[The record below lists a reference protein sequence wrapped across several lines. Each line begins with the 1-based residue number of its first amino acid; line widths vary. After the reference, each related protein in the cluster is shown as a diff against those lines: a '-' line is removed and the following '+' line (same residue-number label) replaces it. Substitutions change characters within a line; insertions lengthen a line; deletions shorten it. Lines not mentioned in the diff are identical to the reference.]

1 MFRLYLPIAVFLTFF
16 GELVIAQ
23 SVGEYA
29 DDPVLFTVA
38 QTPVRVSE
46 FLQIYTKSNQQ
57 KADFSEA
64 SLREYLELYIKF
76 KLKVQKAREMRLDTL
91 PAFRTELEGYRR
103 QLAAAY
109 LVDREVTEKLIR
121 EAYEHMKQDVEV
133 SHILIAC
140 RRDAPAADTLAAF
153 QRANALLQKAL
164 KGADFAQLA
173 RDSSED
179 RSSKENGGYI
189 GFITAILPDG
199 YYAFEKAIYS
209 AQPGIVPYVVR
220 SHQGYHVIKVHSF
233 RPARG
238 EVEVAHI
245 LIRKGDSEEANYL
258 KRQKADSAYLA
269 AQRMPWDEACML
281 YSEDQI
287 SAAKGG
293 YIGAF
298 GINRYQ
304 RSFEEAAFA
313 LDKDGAISPPVET
326 SIGWH
331 IIKRISRRSL
341 PPFEEMRRA
350 LADRIKRDSRSELA
364 RRSLIQRIQREANFQ
379 EYPENLKAWAS
390 QQVDSIFHTF
400 RWKPDSTAPQT
411 PLMRYGNRIYTVA
424 EFEEFLVR
432 SSRER
437 MRGLGH
443 PLEQTIANLYQ
454 NWVDEAALTYEESQ
468 LDKKYPEFRHL
479 MREYEEGMLLF
490 DAAKIEVWDR
500 ANTDTAGLQRYF
512 DEHLKNKYLWDERA
526 VVSFYTL
533 KSEDSI
539 LLKKVYDFAAKNEPA
554 AVLKKFN
561 KKGEVLVRLEKTYE
575 KGRNKDLENIWRPG
589 GMSEPKQDAAT
600 KTASF
605 LKVERLLPPS
615 PKGLSDARGYAVADY
630 QDYLEKK
637 WVEQLRAEYP
647 VRVNEEVF
655 NALIKRQ

>member
-1 MFRLYLPIAVFLTFF
+1 MSKVPFYVAALLLLSRLVYAQPAEEYL
-16 GELVIAQ
+16 
-23 SVGEYA
+23 

-38 QTPVRVSE
+38 HKPVRVSE
-46 FLQIYTKSNQQ
+46 FVQIYTKSNQQ

-64 SLREYLELYIKF
+64 SLREYLDLYIKF
-76 KLKVQKAREMRLDTL
+76 KLKVQRARDMRLDTVST
-91 PAFRTELEGYRR
+91 FRNELDMYRR

-109 LVDREVTEKLIR
+109 LVDREVTEKLVR

-140 RRDAPAADTLAAF
+140 DRNTLPADTLRAF
-153 QRANALLQKAL
+153 RRATALLEQL
-164 KGADFAQLA
+164 RKGADFARLA

-179 RSSKENGGYI
+179 NSTKENGGYI
-189 GFITAILPDG
+189 GFVTALLPDG
-199 YYAFEKAIYS
+199 YYWFEKAIYS
-209 AQPGIVPYVVR
+209 AQPGIIPYVVR
-220 SHQGYHVIKVHSF
+220 SHHGYHIIKVHGF

-258 KRQKADSAYLA
+258 KRQRADSAYLA
-269 AQRMPWDEACML
+269 AQRMPWEEACML
-281 YSEDQI
+281 YSEDQA
-287 SAAKGG
+287 SAPRGG
-293 YIGAF
+293 YVGSF

-313 LDKDGAISPPVET
+313 LEKDGDISPPVET
-326 SIGWH
+326 SVGWH
-331 IIKRISRRSL
+331 IIKRLSRRPI

-350 LADRIKRDSRSELA
+350 LSERIKRDSRNEVA
-364 RRSLIQRIQREANFQ
+364 RRSFIQRIQQEADFR
-379 EYPENLKAWAS
+379 EYPDNLQAWAAR
-390 QQVDSIFHTF
+390 QVDSIFHTF
-400 RWKPDSTAPQT
+400 RWKPDSTLPDI
-411 PLMRYGNRIYTVA
+411 PLIRYGDRIYTVA
-424 EFEEFLVR
+424 DFEAFLVR

-443 PLEQTIANLYQ
+443 PIEQTIASLYQ
-454 NWVDEAALTYEESQ
+454 AWVDETALAYEEAQ

-500 ANTDTAGLQRYF
+500 ANTDSVGLERYF
-512 DEHLKNKYLWDERA
+512 NEHLKNKYLWDERA

-533 KSEDSI
+533 KSDDST
-539 LLKKVYDFAAKNEPA
+539 LLKKVREYAVRHEPE

-575 KGRNKDLENIWRPG
+575 KGRNKDLETIWRPG
-589 GMSEPKQDAAT
+589 GMSEAKRDAAT

-605 LKVERLLPPS
+605 IKVERLLPPS
-615 PKGLSDARGYAVADY
+615 PKALSEARGYAVADY
-630 QDYLEKK
+630 QDYLEKR
-637 WVEQLRAEYP
+637 WVEQLRAQYP
-647 VRVNEEVF
+647 VEIREEVF
-655 NALIKRQ
+655 RALVK

>member
-1 MFRLYLPIAVFLTFF
+1 MSKLHLLVAFFLLGMGMANAQPAQEYL
-16 GELVIAQ
+16 
-23 SVGEYA
+23 

-64 SLREYLELYIKF
+64 SMREYLDLYIKF
-76 KLKVQKAREMRLDTL
+76 KLKVQKAREMRLDTM
-91 PAFRTELEGYRR
+91 PAFRSELEGYRR

-121 EAYEHMKQDVEV
+121 EAYEHMKQDVEI
-133 SHILIAC
+133 SHILISCSREAL
-140 RRDAPAADTLAAF
+140 PADTLAAF

-189 GFITAILPDG
+189 GFVTALLPDG
-199 YYAFEKAIYS
+199 YYWFEKAIYS
-209 AQPGIVPYVVR
+209 ARPGVVPYVVR

-258 KRQKADSAYLA
+258 KRQRADSAYAA
-269 AQRMPWDEACML
+269 AQRMSWDEACML
-281 YSEDQI
+281 YSDDQV

-293 YIGAF
+293 YVGAF

-313 LDKDGAISPPVET
+313 LEKDGAISPPVET
-326 SIGWH
+326 TVGWH
-331 IIKRISRRSL
+331 IIKRISRRPL

-350 LADRIKRDSRSELA
+350 LSERIKRDSRSEVA
-364 RRSLIQRIQREANFQ
+364 RRSLIERIQREANFR
-379 EYPENLKAWAS
+379 EYPKNLQTWAS

-411 PLMRYGNRIYTVA
+411 PLMQYGDRTYTVA
-424 EFEEFLVR
+424 DFEEFLAR
-432 SSRER
+432 SSRDR

-443 PLEQTIANLYQ
+443 PVEQTIATLYQ
-454 NWVDEAALTYEESQ
+454 NWVDEAAIAFEESQ

-512 DEHLKNKYLWDERA
+512 DERLKTKYLWDERA

-533 KSEDSI
+533 KSEDST
-539 LLKKVYDFAAKNEPA
+539 LLKKVREFAAKNEPE

-561 KKGEVLVRLEKTYE
+561 KKGEILVRLEKTYE
-575 KGRNKDLENIWRPG
+575 KGRNKDLDNIWRTG
-589 GMSEPKQDAAT
+589 GMSEPKKDAAT

-605 LKVERLLPPS
+605 IKVERLLPPS
-615 PKGLSDARGYAVADY
+615 PKALSDARGYAVADY
-630 QDYLEKK
+630 QDYLEKQ
-637 WVEQLRAEYP
+637 WVEQLRAQYP
-647 VRVNEEVF
+647 VKVNEEVLH
-655 NALIKRQ
+655 ALIKRQ

>member
-1 MFRLYLPIAVFLTFF
+1 MSKLHLLVVLILLGIGLANAQPAQEYL
-16 GELVIAQ
+16 
-23 SVGEYA
+23 

-64 SLREYLELYIKF
+64 SLREYLDLYVKF
-76 KLKVQKAREMRLDTL
+76 KLKVQKAREMRLDTM
-91 PAFRTELEGYRR
+91 PAFRSELDGYRR

-121 EAYEHMKQDVEV
+121 EAYEHMKQDVEI
-133 SHILIAC
+133 SHILISCSREAL
-140 RRDAPAADTLAAF
+140 PADTLAAF

-179 RSSKENGGYI
+179 KSSKENGGYI
-189 GFITAILPDG
+189 GFVTALLPDG
-199 YYAFEKAIYS
+199 YYWFEKAIYN
-209 AQPGIVPYVVR
+209 AKPGIVPYVVR

-245 LIRKGDSEEANYL
+245 LIRKGDSEEANYM
-258 KRQKADSAYLA
+258 KRQKADSAYAA
-269 AQRMPWDEACML
+269 AQRMSWDEACMR
-281 YSEDQI
+281 YSEDQV

-293 YIGAF
+293 YVGAF
-298 GINRYQ
+298 GINRSQ

-313 LDKDGAISPPVET
+313 LEKDGAISPPVET
-326 SIGWH
+326 TVGWH
-331 IIKRISRRSL
+331 IIKRISRRPL

-350 LADRIKRDSRSELA
+350 LSERIKRDSRSEVA
-364 RRSLIQRIQREANFQ
+364 RRSLIERIQREANFR
-379 EYPENLKAWAS
+379 EYPKNLQTWAS

-411 PLMRYGNRIYTVA
+411 PLMQYGDRVYTVA
-424 EFEEFLVR
+424 DFEEFLAR
-432 SSRER
+432 SSRDR

-443 PLEQTIANLYQ
+443 PIEQTIATLYQ
-454 NWVDEAALTYEESQ
+454 NWVDEAAISFEESQ

-512 DEHLKNKYLWDERA
+512 DERLKNKYLWDERA

-533 KSEDSI
+533 KSEDST
-539 LLKKVYDFAAKNEPA
+539 LLKKVREFAAKNEPE

-561 KKGEVLVRLEKTYE
+561 KKEEILVRLEKTYE
-575 KGRNKDLENIWRPG
+575 KGRNKDLDNIWRAG
-589 GMSEPKQDAAT
+589 GMSEPKKDAAT

-605 LKVERLLPPS
+605 IKVERLLPPS
-615 PKGLSDARGYAVADY
+615 PKALSDARGYAVADY
-630 QDYLEKK
+630 QDYLEKQ
-637 WVEQLRAEYP
+637 WVEQLRTQYP
-647 VRVNEEVF
+647 VKVNEEVLQ
-655 NALIKRQ
+655 ALIKRQ

>member
-1 MFRLYLPIAVFLTFF
+1 MSKLRLLVAIFLLWAGMTNAQRAEEYL
-16 GELVIAQ
+16 
-23 SVGEYA
+23 

-64 SLREYLELYIKF
+64 SLREYLDLYVKF
-76 KLKVQKAREMRLDTL
+76 KLKVQKAREMRLDTVA
-91 PAFRTELEGYRR
+91 AFRSELEGYRR

-133 SHILIAC
+133 SHILILC
-140 RRDAPAADTLAAF
+140 EKSAPPADTLAAF
-153 QRANALLQKAL
+153 RRANALLQKAL
-164 KGADFAQLA
+164 AGADFAQLA

-179 RSSKENGGYI
+179 KSSKENGGYV
-189 GFITAILPDG
+189 GFITALLPDG
-199 YYAFEKAIYS
+199 YYWFEKAIYS
-209 AQPGIVPYVVR
+209 AKPGVVPYVVR
-220 SHQGYHVIKVHSF
+220 SFQGYHVIKVHSF

-245 LIRKGDSEEANYL
+245 LIRKGDNEEANSL
-258 KRQKADSAYLA
+258 KRQRADSAYAA
-269 AQRMPWDEACML
+269 AQQMSWDEACMR
-281 YSEDQI
+281 YSEDQV

-293 YIGAF
+293 YVGAF

-313 LDKDGAISPPVET
+313 LEKDGAISPPVET
-326 SIGWH
+326 SVGWH
-331 IIKRISRRSL
+331 IIKRLSRRPL

-350 LADRIKRDSRSELA
+350 LSERIKRDSRSEVA
-364 RRSLIQRIQREANFQ
+364 RRSLIQRIQHEANFREFPQ
-379 EYPENLKAWAS
+379 NLQAWAS

-411 PLMRYGNRIYTVA
+411 PLMQYGDRIYTLA
-424 EFEEFLVR
+424 DFEEFLAR
-432 SSRER
+432 SSRDR
-437 MRGLGH
+437 MRGMGF
-443 PLEQTIANLYQ
+443 PVEQTIAILYQ
-454 NWVDEAALTYEESQ
+454 NWVDEAAIAYEESQ

-500 ANTDTAGLQRYF
+500 ANTDTLGLQRYF
-512 DEHLKNKYLWDERA
+512 DENLKTKYLWDERA

-533 KSEDSI
+533 KSDDST
-539 LLKKVYDFAAKNEPA
+539 LLKKVCEFAAKNAPE

-561 KKGEVLVRLEKTYE
+561 KKAEVLVRLEKTYE
-575 KGRNKDLENIWRPG
+575 KGRNKDLDNLWRAG
-589 GMSEPKQDAAT
+589 ALSEPKRDAAT

-615 PKGLSDARGYAVADY
+615 PKALSEARGYAVADY

-637 WVEQLRAEYP
+637 WVEQLRAQYP
-647 VRVNEEVF
+647 VQINEDVF